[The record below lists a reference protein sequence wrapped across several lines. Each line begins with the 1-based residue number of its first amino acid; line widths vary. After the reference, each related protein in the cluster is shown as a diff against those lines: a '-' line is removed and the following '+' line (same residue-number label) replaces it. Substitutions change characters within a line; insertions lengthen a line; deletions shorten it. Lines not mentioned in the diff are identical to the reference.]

1 MIFLFGMKN
10 DIYRFYFRGKKF
22 IARTGYFILMNLIMK
37 NQNQKAVNHFNKTNY
52 KHDYKKHE
60 Q

>member
-1 MIFLFGMKN
+1 MKN